1 MRSKIRQ
8 LEENELFERM
18 LLRGSQAGLERQP
31 TTTDIDVLMRSMMV
45 SPQKTT
51 IAPQHNAAGVTQGPW
66 SVNGYESRYERGT
79 GGSANLTSGITA
91 GKRSR
96 NGSSRRPV
104 A

>member
-8 LEENELFERM
+8 LEENELFEQM

-45 SPQKTT
+45 SPPSTT
-51 IAPQHNAAGVTQGPW
+51 AIAPPPNATGVTKGPW

-79 GGSANLTSGITA
+79 GTANLTSGIKA

-96 NGSSRRPV
+96 NGSSRKLV